1 MFLGG
6 GGRGIGGVLLF
17 RYRSLFDVMLRWN
30 GVFEVVLLVDDW
42 GEQLE
47 ICIKEKLPE
56 VKLKY

>member
-1 MFLGG
+1 
-6 GGRGIGGVLLF
+6 
-17 RYRSLFDVMLRWN
+17 MLRWN